1 MEHWI
6 WVCHHLRVPPESG
19 IWILLSTSGMAIWP
33 VDLSYLSRWHLLE
46 GSGQSTCEH
55 ICWHKGIGDILCRRR
70 QPGLHKCWPFLP
82 AWLRLVDSCKVVY
95 SFSRDA
101 VGFKV
106 TFAPSS
112 LTGLGMTVPS
122 WLAKQSLAL
131 LSFCLAIDFNG
142 DSLTIAFDKQVC
154 IALNCTGSASGMKY
168 TELAVWRSTRHNC
181 NRNEQNL

>member
-1 MEHWI
+1 M
-6 WVCHHLRVPPESG
+6 
-19 IWILLSTSGMAIWP
+19 
-33 VDLSYLSRWHLLE
+33 
-46 GSGQSTCEH
+46 
-55 ICWHKGIGDILCRRR
+55 CRRR

-82 AWLRLVDSCKVVY
+82 ARLRLVDSCKVVF

-101 VGFKV
+101 LGFKL

-112 LTGLGMTVPS
+112 LIGLGMTVPS

-168 TELAVWRSTRHNC
+168 TATGSLKVYQAQWQQDQTKLVDFASWQPNTD
-181 NRNEQNL
+181 